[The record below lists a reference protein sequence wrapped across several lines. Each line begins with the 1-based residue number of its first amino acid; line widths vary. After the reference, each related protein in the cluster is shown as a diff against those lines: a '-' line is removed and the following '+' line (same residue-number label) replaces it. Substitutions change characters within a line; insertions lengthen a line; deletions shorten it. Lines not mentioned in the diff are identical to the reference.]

1 MDTDF
6 CLLSVVRRLKNMRHL
21 EQEINSLRQDII
33 EMWKLTISQVYNA
46 GEAILSFNKEQAM
59 QVSMRE
65 RKIDAFELK
74 IDSECENIIALHQPV
89 AVDLRFVLA
98 VLKINSNLE
107 RIADFAYGISRILL
121 NNPSIIVDAELITD
135 SKLNDMVKQV
145 NKMLAQ
151 SLEAF
156 ESEKPQIA
164 AAIFSEDYQVDEINN
179 KSAKLIAGYIQ
190 KNPDRAYECLELM
203 SVFRKLERIGDH
215 CSNIAEKI
223 FFFTDAKVLKHT
235 DKGL

>member
-1 MDTDF
+1 M
-6 CLLSVVRRLKNMRHL
+6 SVVRRLSKNMRHL

-33 EMWKLTISQVYNA
+33 EMWKLTVSQVYNA
-46 GEAILSFNKEQAM
+46 GESILSFNKELAM

-121 NNPSIIVDAELITD
+121 NHPSIIVDAELITD
-135 SKLNDMVKQV
+135 SKLNNMVKQV

-156 ESEKPQIA
+156 ENEKPQIA
-164 AAIFSEDYQVDEINN
+164 AAIFSEDYKVDEINN
-179 KSAKLIAGYIQ
+179 NAAKLVATYIQ

-203 SVFRKLERIGDH
+203 GVFRKLERIGDH
-215 CSNIAEKI
+215 CSNIAEEI

-235 DKGL
+235 NKSL

>member
-1 MDTDF
+1 
-6 CLLSVVRRLKNMRHL
+6 MRHL

-33 EMWKLTISQVYNA
+33 EMWRMTISQVYNA
-46 GEAILSFNKEQAM
+46 GEAILSFDKDLAM

-89 AVDLRFVLA
+89 AIDLRLVLA

-121 NNPSIIVDAELITD
+121 ANPSLILDAELIND
-135 SKLNDMVKQV
+135 SKLNSMIQQV

-151 SLEAF
+151 GLEAF
-156 ESEKPQIA
+156 ETEKPQIA
-164 AAIFSEDYQVDEINN
+164 AAIFSEDYQVDEINAN
-179 KSAKLIAGYIQ
+179 VSRKIAEYIK
-190 KNPDRAYECLELM
+190 KNPERAYECLQLM
-203 SVFRKLERIGDH
+203 GVFRKLERIGDH
-215 CSNIAEKI
+215 CSNIAEEI
-223 FFFTDAKVLKHT
+223 FFFTDAKILKHT
-235 DKGL
+235 DKKL